1 MSAIRTICPILSIRH
16 HPTGDLMFKRKFLR
30 CTGAVAAATL
40 CALTA
45 APAAAQDYPSKPI
58 RILVSFAPGGLT
70 DLIARALQP
79 ELQKGFGQSVVVENR
94 PGARSEEHT
103 SELQSLMRNSYAV
116 FCLKKKK

>member
-58 RILVSFAPGGLT
+58 RILVSFAPGGLP
-70 DLIARALQP
+70 DLIARALP
-79 ELQKGFGQSVVVENR
+79 TALHTGFGQSGVFENR
-94 PGARSEEHT
+94 HGDVGTVRGWMLA
-103 SELQSLMRNSYAV
+103 NSPHDGST
-116 FCLKKKK
+116 